1 MGVYIAMLTISLFF
15 AGYAQRAKPYTQL
28 RSSYITFCVLAALP
42 FIFVTVF
49 RYEVGT
55 DWVVTYSGRYDLLDI
70 GFPAFYDKGFNLIY
84 RIFRLFT
91 DDAWWPI
98 AFVGLITMIFFFTA
112 ICQQS
117 CLIPFSILIFFIGS
131 TYFLSL
137 TVIRQTLAMSIFLYS
152 VKYLTRRDWK
162 RYFLLNLIGITFHTS
177 SFIYL
182 PVYFLY
188 SFRAT
193 PRRCLGVLAASAIGY
208 PVLKFLFR
216 GVFRVTRFAHYLGG
230 YFDSHEFNQSAFLI
244 TAVVL
249 LIHLFYLARFPD
261 RDRDY
266 EWMTWMMTAS
276 LVMLLLS
283 AELPGSAHRIARA
296 FEVVD
301 VLSFSIILKKEDDDR
316 MRVLAAAA
324 IISVLLVRFLFE
336 VYVSGSYDAIPYKLV
351 FFR

>member
-1 MGVYIAMLTISLFF
+1 MGIYITMLAISLFF
-15 AGYAQRAKPYTQL
+15 AGYAWRAKPYEQL

-55 DWVVTYSGRYDLLDI
+55 DWVVIYKGGFDLMKL
-70 GFPAFYDKGFNLIY
+70 GMQPSPDKGFTLIY
-84 RIFRLFT
+84 RFFRLFT
-91 DDAWWPI
+91 DDVWWPL
-98 AFVGLITMIFFFTA
+98 AFTGLITMIFFFTA

-117 CLIPFSILIFFIGS
+117 RLIPFSILVFFIGS

-137 TVIRQTLAMSIFLYS
+137 TAIRQTLAMSIFLYS

-162 RYFLLNLIGITFHTS
+162 RYFLLNLIGMTFHTS

-188 SFRAT
+188 GFRAT
-193 PRRCLGVLAASAIGY
+193 PRRCLGVLAALTVGY
-208 PVLKFLFR
+208 PILKILLR
-216 GVFRVTRFAHYLGG
+216 GVYRVTRFAHYLGG
-230 YFDSHEFNQSAFLI
+230 YYDQHEFIHSGFLI
-244 TAVVL
+244 MSVL
-249 LIHLFYLARFPD
+249 VLIHIFYLARFPD

-266 EWMTWMMTAS
+266 EWMTWMMTAAF
-276 LVMLLLS
+276 VMLLLS
-283 AELPGSAHRIARA
+283 AELPGANRIATA

-301 VLSFSIILKKEDDDR
+301 VLSFSIILRKEDNDR